1 MKITTFERGIKYTLF
16 IPPCDIYE
24 VAGKC
29 GLDIFDS
36 ALDIAPEEAQIIAL
50 LKLERRDFLSE
61 KCFAKIEEVSYIACS
76 KCKNPCGIVHDLDMS
91 DCCQAKIIA

>member
-1 MKITTFERGIKYTLF
+1 LEKGINYVLY

-36 ALDIAPEEAQIIAL
+36 ALDITPEEAQIIAL
-50 LKLERRDFLSE
+50 LKLKRREFLSK
-61 KCFAKIEEVSYIACS
+61 KCFTKMEEVSYITCS

-91 DCCQAKIIA
+91 DCCQAKIVA

>member
-1 MKITTFERGIKYTLF
+1 MGIGGRLNGSQAARQSAGAGKGENIMRVECLEKGINYVLY

-36 ALDIAPEEAQIIAL
+36 ALDITPEEAQIIAL
-50 LKLERRDFLSE
+50 LKLERRKFLSK
-61 KCFAKIEEVSYIACS
+61 KCFAKMEEAS
-76 KCKNPCGIVHDLDMS
+76 
-91 DCCQAKIIA
+91 

>member
-1 MKITTFERGIKYTLF
+1 MRVECLEKGINYVLY

-36 ALDIAPEEAQIIAL
+36 ALDITREEAQIIDL
-50 LKLERRDFLSE
+50 LKLERREFLNE
-61 KCFAKIEEVSYIACS
+61 KYFTKVAR
-76 KCKNPCGIVHDLDMS
+76 
-91 DCCQAKIIA
+91 